1 MAVVHAVQQPFWCP
15 QSASARD
22 PTEAQELLPAAAMS
36 IEASFE
42 EITVTA
48 NSDQKRDIEGFF
60 DNLSVTTQCKE
71 IVNTGSY

>member
-1 MAVVHAVQQPFWCP
+1 
-15 QSASARD
+15 
-22 PTEAQELLPAAAMS
+22 MS